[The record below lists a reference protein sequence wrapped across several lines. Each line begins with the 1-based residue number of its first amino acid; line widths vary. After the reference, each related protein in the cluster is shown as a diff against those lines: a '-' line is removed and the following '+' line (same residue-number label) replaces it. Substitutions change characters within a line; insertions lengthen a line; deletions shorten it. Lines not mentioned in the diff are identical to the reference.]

1 MTDFIVSLDFLAAI
15 ITLFYIC
22 KLLFQA
28 AAGQDSK
35 IYWNDL
41 RTTGFEKR
49 SLLNQ
54 HIVARS

>member
-22 KLLFQA
+22 KLVFQA
-28 AAGQDSK
+28 SSGQEGK
-35 IYWNDL
+35 IYWNDF

-54 HIVARS
+54 HVAVR